1 MVLMRAAVMPA
12 ATASA
17 IFLEV
22 RVGEKHITVSLS
34 IVSIVLMESLSI
46 LILCNVLLVNRLL
59 LQPMDFEGLRP
70 AEIH

>member
-1 MVLMRAAVMPA
+1 MPVIPA

-34 IVSIVLMESLSI
+34 IVSMESLSI

-59 LQPMDFEGLRP
+59 LRPMDFEGLRP